1 MISSGYLREEGP
13 NERCHAYGPDG
24 TEGENIMR
32 EMTAQL
38 TEALKRHF
46 GDSVS
51 RQEAFPVATYDELMR
66 IVAELSY
73 LNRDNLLFFRGQ
85 TRDHRNKAGATS
97 LYPSLY
103 RKNVITKTKL
113 ENDFAMLKEISGL
126 LVEETRKYDH
136 RAADEI
142 RRKHYIQWSLI
153 QHYEVYE
160 TPLLDITQSLRVA
173 CSFAQSEE
181 DVPEVFVYVL
191 GLPYMPNGISINS
204 EQEIVNIRLLS
215 ACPPLALRPYFQEG
229 FLVGTTD
236 LTDNYDD
243 KNELDFNRRL
253 IAKFVIPNDDSFW
266 NGNLHKIPKELLFL
280 DEKNDA
286 MHRICSSIRGAV
298 QKTEEMLFESGENS
312 AEVDELTA
320 VLRRRLRKK

>member
-1 MISSGYLREEGP
+1 MKEL
-13 NERCHAYGPDG
+13 
-24 TEGENIMR
+24 
-32 EMTAQL
+32 TAQL

-46 GDSVS
+46 QDSVS
-51 RQEAFPVATYDELMR
+51 RQDAYRVATYDELMK

-85 TRDHRNKAGATS
+85 TKDYRNKAGATS

-103 RKNVITKTKL
+103 RKNVISKARL
-113 ENDFAMLKEISGL
+113 DYDFSMLKEISAL
-126 LVEETRKYDH
+126 LVEETKKYD
-136 RAADEI
+136 RRSADEI
-142 RRKHYIQWSLI
+142 RRKQYIQWSLI
-153 QHYEVYE
+153 QHYEVHE
-160 TPLLDITQSLRVA
+160 TPLLDVTQSLRVA
-173 CSFAQSEE
+173 CSFAQADVEGASEA
-181 DVPEVFVYVL
+181 FVYAL

-236 LTDNYDD
+236 ITDNYDD

-253 IAKFVIPNDDSFW
+253 IAKFAIPSGESFW
-266 NGNLHKIPKELLFL
+266 NGNQRRIAKDLLFL

-286 MHRICSSIRGAV
+286 MYKICSSIHGAV
-298 QKTEEMLFESGENS
+298 LKTEEMLFDNS
-312 AEVDELTA
+312 EYSKEVDELT
-320 VLRRRLRKK
+320 LRLRKRLNKK

>member
-1 MISSGYLREEGP
+1 MKETTP
-13 NERCHAYGPDG
+13 
-24 TEGENIMR
+24 
-32 EMTAQL
+32 QL
-38 TEALKRHF
+38 TETLKKHF
-46 GDSVS
+46 RDSVP
-51 RQEAFPVATYDELMR
+51 RHDAFPVATYNELMR

-85 TRDHRNKAGATS
+85 TRDHRNKAEATT

-103 RKNVITKTKL
+103 RKSIITRARL
-113 ENDFAMLKEISGL
+113 EYDFAMLKEISAL
-126 LVEETRKYDH
+126 LVEETRKYDR

-153 QHYEVYE
+153 QHYEVHE

-181 DVPEVFVYVL
+181 SGTAAGAETRSFVYVL

-229 FLVGTTD
+229 FLAGTTD
-236 LTDNYDD
+236 ITDNYDD

-253 IAKFVIPNDDSFW
+253 IAKFAIPNDDSFW
-266 NGNLHKIPKELLFL
+266 NGNLHKIPKELLSL
-280 DEKNDA
+280 DEKNDT
-286 MHRICSSIRGAV
+286 MHRICASIHGAV
-298 QKTEEMLFESGENS
+298 MKTEEMLFESGDYS
-312 AEVDELTA
+312 REVDELTA
-320 VLRRRLRKK
+320 ILRKRLNRK

>member
-1 MISSGYLREEGP
+1 MSWACPICP
-13 NERCHAYGPDG
+13 
-24 TEGENIMR
+24 T
-32 EMTAQL
+32 
-38 TEALKRHF
+38 
-46 GDSVS
+46 
-51 RQEAFPVATYDELMR
+51 AFPSTR
-66 IVAELSY
+66 
-73 LNRDNLLFFRGQ
+73 NRRSS
-85 TRDHRNKAGATS
+85 TS
-97 LYPSLY
+97 GSSRPA
-103 RKNVITKTKL
+103 RP
-113 ENDFAMLKEISGL
+113 
-126 LVEETRKYDH
+126 
-136 RAADEI
+136 
-142 RRKHYIQWSLI
+142 W
-153 QHYEVYE
+153 
-160 TPLLDITQSLRVA
+160 P
-173 CSFAQSEE
+173 
-181 DVPEVFVYVL
+181 
-191 GLPYMPNGISINS
+191 
-204 EQEIVNIRLLS
+204 
-215 ACPPLALRPYFQEG
+215 LRPYFQEG